1 MRRLLLLVITLSS
14 LLLARNDVPS
24 CYDAL
29 KINSPHGVANKEL
42 FILID
47 QTTIIDRNMMK
58 YTYQNM
64 MNFMKNGSAVTIASF
79 SSNSNGKY
87 TDLVYSGK
95 IERLLP
101 KEAQYSISKK
111 TLRKYEGCMAGQ
123 SKFAKKKAKKAL
135 GVVLKGASKKLPHS
149 DIIKSLEDISKN
161 IIEPSS
167 SKEKIVLL
175 VSDMIEHSS
184 ITSFY
189 SKGALKLVNTKRE
202 LSKVL
207 ANKAFGNFAGARV
220 YVIGTAVLGKKG
232 YRDTKTLTTLT
243 SFWKAYFKGSKAK
256 LKEMGTPML
265 LRDVR

>member
-1 MRRLLLLVITLSS
+1 MRRLLLLVLMLSS

-29 KINSPHGVANKEL
+29 KIDSPHGTADKEL

-64 MNFMKNGSAVTIASF
+64 MNFMKNGSAVTVASF

-95 IERLLP
+95 LERLLP
-101 KEAQYSISKK
+101 KKEQYNISKK
-111 TLRKYEGCMAGQ
+111 TLRKYEGCMTGQ

-135 GVVLKGASKKLPHS
+135 GRVLKGASKKLPHS
-149 DIIKSLEDISKN
+149 DIIKSLENISKN
-161 IIEPSS
+161 IIAPST

-189 SKGALKLVNTKRE
+189 SKGSLKFVNTKKE

-207 ANKAFGNFAGARV
+207 ANKSFGNFAGAKV
-220 YVIGTAVLGKKG
+220 YVIGTGILAKKG
-232 YRDTKTLTTLT
+232 YRDAKTLTAL
-243 SFWKAYFKGSKAK
+243 SNFWKAYFKASKAN
-256 LKEMGTPML
+256 LQEMGTPML